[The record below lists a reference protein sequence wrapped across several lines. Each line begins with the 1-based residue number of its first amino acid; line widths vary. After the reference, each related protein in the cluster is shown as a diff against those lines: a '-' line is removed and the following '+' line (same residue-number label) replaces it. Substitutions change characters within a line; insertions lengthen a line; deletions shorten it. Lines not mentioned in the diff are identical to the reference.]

1 MASKKIV
8 IVDDDESIR
17 KTFFLI
23 FTEKYD
29 VYLAKDSIEALQRFN
44 DSEIDLVITDLRL
57 PGMNGMK
64 MINEFRKS
72 GFKGQV
78 ILISAFPGEV
88 DVDELKR
95 LSVGYFFSKPLE
107 LDAFTDSVD
116 YLLDSDRWHEKRIAT
131 A

>member
-1 MASKKIV
+1 M

-29 VYLAKDSIEALQRFN
+29 VYLAKDSQDALQRFN
-44 DSEIDLVITDLRL
+44 NSGIDLVITDLRL
-57 PGMNGMK
+57 PGMNGLQ
-64 MINEFRKS
+64 MIDEFRKS
-72 GFKGQV
+72 GFKGKV

-88 DVDELKR
+88 DVEELKR
-95 LSVGYFFSKPLE
+95 LSIGYFFSKPLE

-116 YLLDSDRWHEKRIAT
+116 YLLDSDKWHEKRIMSA
-131 A
+131 